1 VIYSSGICSLQSRDA
16 EGRLRGCRRSDVSA
30 LSDLFAPDTV
40 WTGIERGFFWW
51 KHAPS

>member
-1 VIYSSGICSLQSRDA
+1 VSARSNLETLKAAYAAAG
-16 EGRLRGCRRSDVSA
+16 EGDVSA